1 MEAAAIGQAEARTIV
16 RVHRTAMAVI
26 ARFAC
31 LGQAQQQHQ
40 VLKFTRLRKF
50 EII

>member
-26 ARFAC
+26 ARFVH
-31 LGQAQQQHQ
+31 LKPLQH
-40 VLKFTRLRKF
+40 V
-50 EII
+50 IINILSIKLIFSIN